1 MSPESPRTV
10 PASAPT
16 TTDTLDVQGMDCA
29 SCAAAIEGS
38 LRKLSGVR
46 DVAVNVVGGTVR
58 VGYEDGLVRRGE
70 LTEAIRRAGYTV
82 APPARAPDETESS
95 FWTRRGRLL
104 MTVLSGLAFLSGF
117 AANHLGGSATVATA
131 FFALATVA
139 GGWYVVP
146 RGARA
151 LLSGSLDMNAL
162 MSIAALGAWLIG
174 QPEEAAATMFLFAVA
189 ELLESFSMDR
199 ARNAIKAL
207 MDLSPLEAR
216 ALRDGKEVLVGVDQ
230 LQVGESVLVRP
241 GEKLP
246 VDGVVIEGR
255 SSVNQAPVTGE
266 SMPIDKEPGG
276 DVFAGSLNGNGVLT
290 IRSTKRA
297 SDSTLARIIHAVEE
311 AQASRAPSQR
321 FVDRF
326 ARIYTP
332 AVVAIAVLLAIAP
345 PLLGLGEWET
355 WIYRALTMLVVAC
368 PCALVISTPV
378 SIVSGLAAA
387 ARAGVLI
394 KGGAYLEQLG
404 TIEVIA
410 FDKTGT
416 ITEGRPVVTDVR
428 AFDGLSEAEVLA
440 QAMAVEAHS
449 EHPLAKAVLAY
460 GIARGL
466 TAPRVKDFEA
476 LPGRGGRATLDG
488 ATVYVGNAR
497 LATELNALTADA
509 REALRSVDEDGKTGV
524 LALRQSAGSTSG
536 VAIGI
541 IAIADQPRRNA
552 RQALD
557 PLRSLG
563 VKRILMLTGDN
574 TGTAKA
580 IAREVGID
588 EVYAEL
594 LPEDKVRIV
603 RDLEASGQRL
613 AFVGDGVNDAPAL
626 AAATVGIAM
635 GAAGTDVALETADV
649 ALMGDDLST
658 LARAVRISR
667 KTVGI
672 VKQNITLSLA
682 IKAVFLLLAITGR
695 ATLWMAVAA
704 DMGGSLLVVANGL
717 RARRE

>member
-1 MSPESPRTV
+1 MTTMTARREV
-10 PASAPT
+10 T
-16 TTDTLDVQGMDCA
+16 TTDALDVEGMDCA
-29 SCAAAIEGS
+29 ACAATIEGA
-38 LRKLSGVR
+38 LRKLNGVS
-46 DVAVNVVGGTVR
+46 DVSVNVVGGTVR
-58 VGYEDGLVRRGE
+58 VSYEAGAVRRNDFA
-70 LTEAIRRAGYTV
+70 EAIRRAGYV
-82 APPARAPDETESS
+82 VRPSIEDEDKSAPS
-95 FWTRRGRLL
+95 FWSAHGRVL
-104 MTVLSGLAFLSGF
+104 MTALSGLAFLSGF
-117 AANHLGGSATVATA
+117 AVNSFGRAPVLATA
-131 FFALATVA
+131 LFALATVA

-151 LLSGSLDMNAL
+151 LVSGSLDMNVL
-162 MSIAALGAWLIG
+162 MSIAAIGAWIIG
-174 QPEEAAATMFLFAVA
+174 QQAEAAATMFLFAVA
-189 ELLESFSMDR
+189 ELLESYSMDR

-216 ALRDGKEVLVGVDQ
+216 ALRDGDEVLVGVDQ
-230 LQVGESVLVRP
+230 LQVGESVRVRP

-255 SSVNQAPVTGE
+255 SAVNQAPVTGE
-266 SMPIDKEPGG
+266 SMPIDKESGAE
-276 DVFAGSLNGNGVLT
+276 VFAGSLNGNGVLT

-332 AVVAIAVLLAIAP
+332 SVVAIAVLLAIGP
-345 PLLGLGEWET
+345 PLLGLGEWGT

-394 KGGAYLEQLG
+394 KGGAHLEQLG
-404 TIEVIA
+404 TIEVLA

-416 ITEGRPVVTDVR
+416 ITEGRPVVTEVR
-428 AFDGLSEAEVLA
+428 SLNGQSEAEVLA
-440 QAMAVEAHS
+440 EAMAVEAHS

-460 GIARGL
+460 GTAKGLSARQL
-466 TAPRVKDFEA
+466 NDFET
-476 LPGRGGRATLDG
+476 LPGRGGRAALDG
-488 ATVYVGNAR
+488 ATIYVGNAR
-497 LATELNALTADA
+497 LATELNALTTEP
-509 REALRSVDEDGKTGV
+509 REGLRRFDEDGKTGV
-524 LALRQSAGSTSG
+524 LVLRKSAGSNSAL
-536 VAIGI
+536 AIGI
-541 IAIADQPRRNA
+541 IAIADRPRRNA

-557 PLRSLG
+557 ALRSLG
-563 VKRILMLTGDN
+563 VKRILLLTGDN
-574 TGTAKA
+574 TGTANA

-588 EVYAEL
+588 EVHAEL
-594 LPEDKVRIV
+594 LPDDKVRIV
-603 RDLEASGQRL
+603 RDLEAAGQRL

-626 AAATVGIAM
+626 TAATVGIAM
-635 GAAGTDVALETADV
+635 GAAGTDVALETADI
-649 ALMGDDLST
+649 ALMGDDLTT
-658 LARAVRISR
+658 LGRAFRISR

-672 VKQNITLSLA
+672 VKQNIALSLA
-682 IKAVFLLLAITGR
+682 IKAVFLVLAVTGW

-717 RARRE
+717 RARQE